1 MRSVLP
7 RPTLAPWWKLIDW
20 RLVAAAGLPLWAF
33 VFGLILAHRPA
44 RLAAQATPEHPPAAP
59 ASPDNLAPP
68 PREVVVREGEPAV
81 VPLVVPVP
89 VAAEPV
95 VVAAP
100 AAFRLPD
107 TEVAPADRCKT
118 FETRIRFHPG
128 LVEAAEEA
136 KKAKKMM
143 FVLHISG
150 HFEDP
155 GFT

>member
-1 MRSVLP
+1 D
-7 RPTLAPWWKLIDW
+7 RPP
-20 RLVAAAGLPLWAF
+20 AG
-33 VFGLILAHRPA
+33 
-44 RLAAQATPEHPPAAP
+44 PAAP
-59 ASPDNLAPP
+59 DTLP
-68 PREVVVREGEPAV
+68 PRPRGVVVREGEPAV

-143 FVLHISG
+143 FVLHSSG
-150 HFEDP
+150 HFQAP